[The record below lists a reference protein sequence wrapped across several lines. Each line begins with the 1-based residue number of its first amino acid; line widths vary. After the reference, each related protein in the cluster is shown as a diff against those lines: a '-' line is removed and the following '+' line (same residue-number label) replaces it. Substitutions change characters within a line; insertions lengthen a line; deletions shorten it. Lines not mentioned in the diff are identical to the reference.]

1 MDARVDPPLERHGCS
16 TVRVPWFGR
25 WEACQTRRQARSA
38 RLAKLFPLPVA
49 RCPLSVVCCLLS
61 VVCCLLSVAR
71 CPLFSTNVVSSA
83 VSSFRSRKFLASI
96 HGQTRRLA
104 HGQSP
109 CIGPPGHKSH
119 RGHRGQRGERSALA
133 PRDTRCGPVRPAS
146 LQRSRER
153 ARQRAGHSPSTT
165 SYQSVI
171 SRWTRWGT
179 LSSGWTVTPTRR

>member
-49 RCPLSVVCCLLS
+49 RCPLSVVCC
-61 VVCCLLSVAR
+61 
-71 CPLFSTNVVSSA
+71 PLPAVRFLPRISSA

-119 RGHRGQRGERSALA
+119 RGHRGHRGQRGERSALA

-146 LQRSRER
+146 LQRSRGR

>member
-1 MDARVDPPLERHGCS
+1 MLASIHHWSVTAAPRFEFPGSVGGKRAKRVDRQGP
-16 TVRVPWFGR
+16 RV
-25 WEACQTRRQARSA
+25 
-38 RLAKLFPLPVA
+38 LPNSF

-61 VVCCLLSVAR
+61 VVCCPLPAAR